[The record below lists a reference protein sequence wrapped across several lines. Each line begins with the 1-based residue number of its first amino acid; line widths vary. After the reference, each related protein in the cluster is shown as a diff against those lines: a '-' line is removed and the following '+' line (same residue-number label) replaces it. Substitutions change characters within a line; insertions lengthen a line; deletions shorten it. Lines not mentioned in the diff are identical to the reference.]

1 MKKSKSQ
8 LDIVIVDGE
17 PRVSL
22 VQLAEYLGI
31 ANKSSLNTIY
41 KYEEKLKSKGELIFV
56 KECKKKNYLLNE
68 AQFLFFVT
76 LSRNTDVVIELKS
89 EIVDRF
95 MKMKKELKKIF
106 SLNSTEQKAVGEI
119 GFFFKRV
126 SKGRGW
132 VFRVIWATFE
142 VMKDEISEGFSL
154 WNYYYMAKAIEFETE
169 FLLEQFKAKNNQLSL
184 F

>member
-1 MKKSKSQ
+1 
-8 LDIVIVDGE
+8 
-17 PRVSL
+17 
-22 VQLAEYLGI
+22 
-31 ANKSSLNTIY
+31 
-41 KYEEKLKSKGELIFV
+41 
-56 KECKKKNYLLNE
+56 
-68 AQFLFFVT
+68 
-76 LSRNTDVVIELKS
+76 
-89 EIVDRF
+89 
-95 MKMKKELKKIF
+95 MKKELKKIS

-142 VMKDEISEGFSL
+142 VMKDEISEGFSI
-154 WNYYYMAKAIEFETE
+154 WDYYPMAKAIEFETE